1 MIKDYSGRYSSVG
14 RRQKVRRRGGAVART
29 DSGLLW
35 KAIGVFASFAAVVG
49 VAASLWL
56 GWQIDSGLGELGA
69 ARELRHEATL
79 RNTTLLASRDVLR
92 SRKQIEAS
100 AARLG
105 LYAPAA
111 QQVRKP

>member
-1 MIKDYSGRYSSVG
+1 MLKDYSGRYSSVG
-14 RRQKVRRRGGAVART
+14 RRQKVRRRGGAVVRT
-29 DSGLLW
+29 DSGMLW

-56 GWQIDSGLGELGA
+56 GWQIDSGLGELGTV
-69 ARELRHEATL
+69 RELRQEATL
-79 RNTTLLASRDVLR
+79 RNKTLLARRDGLHSREQVA
-92 SRKQIEAS
+92 AS